1 MFSASSFSDTT
12 MFRKIQLLTVAAL
25 WLAACSNEPALEQ
38 KESGR
43 PDIQKLIA
51 QLEDPDSD
59 QVLVIAHRGDWRN
72 APENSLQAIE
82 YAIEMGVDMVE
93 IDVRMTRDSVLVLM
107 HDATLDRTTNGSGYV
122 KDITYDSLQKLSLL
136 NGLLQT
142 TPHKVPTLEE
152 ALLASKDKILIN
164 LDTKDYA
171 NLGKYYALLK
181 KTGTLRQVLIKA
193 PMRKGEVKDV
203 LGEYL
208 DELYFMPLVR
218 TAKPGAVSM
227 VDEYQQVDA
236 PVAFEFT
243 IPSDTT
249 SLIAQFDQIRK
260 KGSRVWVNSL
270 RPQHCIGHD
279 DEQAAIDLSTYDW
292 FIKNHVNMIQT
303 DRPGLLLSYLRE
315 RDLHD

>member
-1 MFSASSFSDTT
+1 MVAS
-12 MFRKIQLLTVAAL
+12 L
-25 WLAACSNEPALEQ
+25 WLCACGNQPVLEEKKTNQ
-38 KESGR
+38 
-43 PDIQKLIA
+43 PDIQKLITA
-51 QLEDPDSD
+51 LETPDSD

-107 HDATLDRTTNGSGYV
+107 HDATLNRTTNGAGYV
-122 KDITYDSLQKLSLL
+122 RDISYDSLQKLSLL

-152 ALLASKDKILIN
+152 ALLASKGKILIN
-164 LDTKDYA
+164 LDTKDYE

-181 KTGTLRQVLIKA
+181 KTGTLHQVLIKA
-193 PMRKGEVKDV
+193 PMSKGQVKAI
-203 LGEYL
+203 LGDYL
-208 DELYFMPLVR
+208 DEIYFMPLVR
-218 TAKPGAVSM
+218 TARPGAVAM
-227 VDEYQQVDA
+227 VNEYQEADA

-249 SLIAQFDQIRK
+249 SLIAQFDEIRK
-260 KGSRVWVNSL
+260 RGSRLWVNSL
-270 RPQHCIGHD
+270 RPHHCIGHD

-292 FIKNHVNMIQT
+292 FIENHVNMIQT
-303 DRPGLLLSYLRE
+303 DRPALLLSYLRE
-315 RDLHD
+315 RGLHD